1 MHADTHRASLL
12 WDRYCLMPH
21 KRIFFWQ
28 LLWSDMVPESHPS
41 CTRSSAVVQSHYHLQ
56 AGGIEQRI
64 TPATVKYCL
73 TLTHYPKAP
82 LFTSQP
88 CIHHFQI
95 LEQLCCLSVHTHSMC
110 GCCML
115 ATTFFPAVCIHTLY
129 FVYHFAKCI
138 STERRELHMYSN
150 WISILTPFFF

>member
-1 MHADTHRASLL
+1 MRQILLNATQRHLFWHFLWGDT
-12 WDRYCLMPH
+12 
-21 KRIFFWQ
+21 
-28 LLWSDMVPESHPS
+28 VPESHPS

-73 TLTHYPKAP
+73 TLSHYPKAP

-110 GCCML
+110 GCYML
-115 ATTFFPAVCIHTLY
+115 ATTFSCCVYVCTICVSSCPVHICWTKGITRICILIE
-129 FVYHFAKCI
+129 FVFLNI
-138 STERRELHMYSN
+138 IWTWIWPEILLH
-150 WISILTPFFF
+150 